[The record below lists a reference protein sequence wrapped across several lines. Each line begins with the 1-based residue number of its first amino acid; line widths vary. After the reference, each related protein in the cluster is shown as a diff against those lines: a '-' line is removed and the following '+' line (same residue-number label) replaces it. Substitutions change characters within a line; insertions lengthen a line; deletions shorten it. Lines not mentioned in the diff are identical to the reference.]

1 MATTRRS
8 PAAAA
13 PSPKP
18 GTPQYF
24 EAHYNTSLRVPEF
37 HAIQAHW
44 AQASVEAR
52 HRQPRMRTLAYGN
65 QPGETLDFF
74 PAESADA
81 PLFVF
86 MHGGYWRALNKSDFS
101 WVAPELVKQ
110 GVSVAVVDYA
120 LAPANPIE
128 GIVRQMLAAHA
139 WLYRHADD
147 LRIDR
152 DRIVT
157 SGHSAGGHLT
167 AMMIAARWPQWGDD
181 LPRNLIHG
189 GLAISG
195 LYDLDPVSKAPF
207 LASLALT
214 PERVE
219 KLSPAWMS
227 PGSDAR
233 LITAVGGD
241 ESGEFKRQTA
251 LIGERWP
258 DNLMRDVPLPG
269 LNHMTACDGFA
280 EPGSA
285 LLNAALDLLR
295 D

>member
-1 MATTRRS
+1 MATPSLFSTAPS
-8 PAAAA
+8 GPAA
-13 PSPKP
+13 
-18 GTPQYF
+18 GTPEYF
-24 EAHYNTSLRVPEF
+24 EAHYNTSLRVADF

-44 AQASVEAR
+44 ANASIEAR
-52 HRQPRMRTLAYGN
+52 HRQPRMRTLAYGDG
-65 QPGETLDFF
+65 PGESLDFF
-74 PAESADA
+74 PAETADA

-101 WVAPELVKQ
+101 WIAPTLVAQ
-110 GVSVAVVDYA
+110 GISVAVVDYA

-139 WLYRHADD
+139 WMYRHADM

-167 AMMIAARWPQWGDD
+167 AMMIAARWPEWGDD
-181 LPRNLIHG
+181 LPANLIHG

-214 PERVE
+214 PERIAA
-219 KLSPAWMS
+219 LSPAYMPPAS
-227 PGSDAR
+227 PAR

-241 ESGEFKRQTA
+241 ESGEFKKQTA
-251 LIGERWP
+251 LINTRWA
-258 DNLMRDVPLPG
+258 NNVVREVPLPG
-269 LNHMTACDGFA
+269 CNHMTACDGFTDA
-280 EPGSA
+280 NSP
-285 LLNAALDLLR
+285 LVQAALELL
-295 D
+295 DA

>member
-1 MATTRRS
+1 MMATSRRT
-8 PAAAA
+8 
-13 PSPKP
+13 PSTDADPTP
-18 GTPQYF
+18 GTPEYF
-24 EAHYNTSLRVPEF
+24 EAHYNTRLRVPEF

-44 AQASVEAR
+44 AEASVEAR
-52 HRQPRMRTLAYGN
+52 HRQPRMRTLAYGD

-101 WVAPELVKQ
+101 WVAPELVRQ

-120 LAPANPIE
+120 LAPAHPIE

-139 WLYRHADD
+139 WMYRHADS

-152 DRIVT
+152 ERIVT

-167 AMMIAARWPQWGDD
+167 AMMIAARWPQWGND
-181 LPRNLIHG
+181 LPQTLIHG

-195 LYDLDPVSKAPF
+195 LFDLDPLSKAPF
-207 LASLALT
+207 LAALGLT
-214 PERVE
+214 PQRVDM
-219 KLSPAWMS
+219 LSPAFMS

-251 LIGERWP
+251 LIAERWP
-258 DNLMRDVPLPG
+258 DNVVRDVALPG
-269 LNHMTACDGFA
+269 LNHMTVCDGFA
-280 EPGSA
+280 EPDSA
-285 LLNAALDLLR
+285 LMQAALELLQ